1 MLGFNDGRDWF
12 LSRHYGMF
20 IHWGIYSV
28 GGRSEWE
35 RKKYDVPKEE
45 YDKYIPRF
53 RAEHF
58 DPARWLDTAMGAGM
72 EYMVFTAKHH
82 DGFCM
87 WDTRYTDYN
96 VMRTPFGKDPL
107 RMLADECHRRDFPLV
122 IYYSC
127 MDWAH
132 EAYPNDGT
140 CSSVITEPAKH
151 DMPKYMEYVKNQI
164 RELCTEYGPV
174 HGIWWDNNN
183 RNWADPSVNAL
194 IRQLQPAAVINDRG
208 FSPDGD
214 FRTPERSALNGNSG
228 FTMPTEACDSIS
240 CSSWC
245 CLRDGDFHSARYCMG
260 AIVSYIAR
268 DANFLLNV
276 APEADGRLQKEYL
289 AVLDRV
295 TPWFE
300 RVREALYAPCRPW
313 VVYNSDI
320 ICTGSGNVLYFF
332 LMTPPVGSKINLIPL
347 DTPPLS
353 AELLNTG
360 AELAAEFRGVSP
372 NKEPVV
378 ILRHY
383 PADELHGEIPVI
395 KLTFKES
402 IDAVIAKASAHYY
415 TW

>member
-1 MLGFNDGRDWF
+1 
-12 LSRHYGMF
+12 
-20 IHWGIYSV
+20 
-28 GGRSEWE
+28 
-35 RKKYDVPKEE
+35 
-45 YDKYIPRF
+45 
-53 RAEHF
+53 
-58 DPARWLDTAMGAGM
+58 
-72 EYMVFTAKHH
+72 
-82 DGFCM
+82 
-87 WDTRYTDYN
+87 
-96 VMRTPFGKDPL
+96 
-107 RMLADECHRRDFPLV
+107 
-122 IYYSC
+122 
-127 MDWAH
+127 
-132 EAYPNDGT
+132 
-140 CSSVITEPAKH
+140 
-151 DMPKYMEYVKNQI
+151 
-164 RELCTEYGPV
+164 
-174 HGIWWDNNN
+174 
-183 RNWADPSVNAL
+183 
-194 IRQLQPAAVINDRG
+194 
-208 FSPDGD
+208 
-214 FRTPERSALNGNSG
+214 
-228 FTMPTEACDSIS
+228 
-240 CSSWC
+240 
-245 CLRDGDFHSARYCMG
+245 MG

-332 LMTPPVGSKINLIPL
+332 LMTPPAGTRIVLIPL